1 MPQVAAAI
9 AATFTAI
16 SGAISGAVAAVS
28 AFAAASAINAF
39 IVNTALSIGLSLLA
53 RALSPKPKIRQAGIQ
68 TDVTT
73 TGGTVP
79 QKFIIGTYATAGHLV
94 APPYSHGAS
103 GETPNAY
110 LNYIIQISDFPGV
123 ALSRVIVN
131 DDYSALDTT
140 ADPDYGDP
148 LLKFRVSATDH
159 AWIKFYDGTQT
170 AADAMLVAKYAS
182 HPDRPWNSTAIGT
195 DTAYAVMTFL
205 YNRELFNNLPS
216 VRFEITGIPL
226 YDPRADSTAGG
237 SGSQRFNDQSTWA
250 FSDNPAVMIY
260 NIMRGIE
267 LPDGSIYG
275 GEMTADDLPYS
286 NWAAAMNACDVLI
299 GSRKTYRAG
308 FEVDV
313 SASPSDVIDE
323 LLKVCHGQV
332 SEYGGIFRIRVGAP
346 AASVLSITDDIIVIT
361 DPQEF
366 LPFPGLEQTYNAI
379 TGTYPEPVSLY
390 NPREAPPIYN
400 ATWETEDGGRRLPI
414 EMTFPAC
421 PYIQQVEQLMN
432 GYIEDN
438 RRFRTHRIVLP
449 PSAAILEPLDTISW
463 TSARNGYTT
472 KLFEVIELVDRP
484 MSLLQEIYV
493 RERDSAD
500 YNWSSGQ
507 DPATPASDTGLTAPA
522 AQLVEGFTATALTL
536 KDGLGLDRRPAI
548 RAAWTG
554 TSALDAEFVQIE
566 IRLKVSAAVIFYGVF
581 SAREGFAVVSDGI
594 LPSTVYEVRGRYV
607 MDRPSDWSSWIEVT
621 TDAVYISDEDFD
633 GGIRQLFEDA
643 GLSAPEIVSTLPNTG
658 NFQGR
663 LVFLTTDNKLYR
675 WTGSVWTTA
684 VPTVDLTGT
693 ISEAQIAA
701 NAVTTTKI
709 ANAAVEEAKLATA
722 AATEAKIATSAIT
735 ETKISSNA
743 VTSAKINAGAVIAGK
758 IAAGAVQAGNIA
770 AGAIVANDIAAGTIT
785 GDKIA
790 ANTLTASN
798 IVSGTITA
806 TQIASNTIT
815 ASNIAGNTITGDK
828 IVANTITGGLLAT
841 SGIITSAAQIN
852 DALIT
857 TAKIGNAQITS
868 AKFSGTIQ
876 SDNYVAGTSGW
887 KITRDTGTAE
897 FQNAT
902 IRGTL
907 NATDITAGTISA
919 DRLPGLAVANSTS
932 ISGTIAKDATATYTV
947 SFSGVKS
954 GTKLMVIMQL
964 GGRSSADSPYVE
976 VAATGTS
983 VTLDYTTTN
992 EGWLLEGASGIEE
1005 PQTYVSTGTTTS
1017 TSGTVGFN
1025 VIHRGASGGT
1035 ATVQGVVAALVMEA

>member
-16 SGAISGAVAAVS
+16 GTAISGAYAAVS
-28 AFAAASAINAF
+28 AFAAASVFNSF
-39 IVNTALSIGLSLLA
+39 IVNAALSVGLSLLA

-103 GETPNAY
+103 SETPNAY
-110 LNYIIQISDFPGV
+110 LNYIVQISDFPGV

-170 AADAMLVAKYAS
+170 VADAMLVAKYAS

-275 GEMTADDLPYS
+275 GEITADDLPYS

-390 NPREAPPIYN
+390 NSREAPPIYN

-500 YNWSSGQ
+500 YNWTSGQ
-507 DPATPASDTGLTAPA
+507 DPATPASDTGLTAPS

-536 KDGLGLDRRPAI
+536 RDGLGLDRRPAI

-743 VTSAKINAGAVIAGK
+743 VTSAKINAGAVTAGK

-770 AGAIVANDIAAGTIT
+770 AGAIVAGDIAAGTIT

-841 SGIITSAAQIN
+841 SGIITAAAQID
-852 DALIT
+852 DAIITNAKLVNATIQTAKIGDAQIT
-857 TAKIGNAQITS
+857 TAK
-868 AKFSGTIQ
+868 
-876 SDNYVAGTSGW
+876 VAGRAITIPVQATGGVLYGSGSAQLACSASLTLPEAQPIIIW
-887 KITRDTGTAE
+887 WSFSHNYTNQPEVWGVYL
-897 FQNAT
+897 
-902 IRGTL
+902 TL
-907 NATDITAGTISA
+907 NGTTIFNRGGTDSNTMGATVDF
-919 DRLPGLAVANSTS
+919 PGSSLE
-932 ISGTIAKDATATYTV
+932 AT
-947 SFSGVKS
+947 
-954 GTKLMVIMQL
+954 
-964 GGRSSADSPYVE
+964 
-976 VAATGTS
+976 
-983 VTLDYTTTN
+983 
-992 EGWLLEGASGIEE
+992 GASGTNTVNLYWKGSPGLDTI
-1005 PQTYVSTGTTTS
+1005 STRLVI
-1017 TSGTVGFN
+1017 SGFV
-1025 VIHRGASGGT
+1025 R
-1035 ATVQGVVAALVMEA
+1035 

>member
-16 SGAISGAVAAVS
+16 GTAISGAYAAVS
-28 AFAAASAINAF
+28 AFAAASVFNSF
-39 IVNTALSIGLSLLA
+39 IVNAALSVGLSLLA

-103 GETPNAY
+103 SETPNAY
-110 LNYIIQISDFPGV
+110 LNYIVQISDFPGV

-170 AADAMLVAKYAS
+170 VADAMLVAKYAS

-346 AASVLSITDDIIVIT
+346 AASVLSITDDIIIIT

-379 TGTYPEPVSLY
+379 AGTYPEPISLY

-449 PSAAILEPLDTISW
+449 PSAAILEPLDTLSW

-484 MSLLQEIYV
+484 MSLLQEVYV

-663 LVFLTTDNKLYR
+663 LVFLTTDNNLYR

-743 VTSAKINAGAVIAGK
+743 VTSAKINAGAVTAGK

-770 AGAIVANDIAAGTIT
+770 AGAIVAGDIAAGTIT

-841 SGIITSAAQIN
+841 SGIITAAAQID
-852 DALIT
+852 DAIITNAKLVNATIQTAKIGDAQIT
-857 TAKIGNAQITS
+857 TAK
-868 AKFSGTIQ
+868 
-876 SDNYVAGTSGW
+876 VAGRAITIPVQATGGVLYGSGSAQLACSASLTLPEAQPIIIW
-887 KITRDTGTAE
+887 WSFSHNYTNQPEVWGVYL
-897 FQNAT
+897 
-902 IRGTL
+902 TL
-907 NATDITAGTISA
+907 NGTTIFNRGGTDSNTMGATVDF
-919 DRLPGLAVANSTS
+919 PGSSLE
-932 ISGTIAKDATATYTV
+932 AT
-947 SFSGVKS
+947 
-954 GTKLMVIMQL
+954 
-964 GGRSSADSPYVE
+964 
-976 VAATGTS
+976 
-983 VTLDYTTTN
+983 
-992 EGWLLEGASGIEE
+992 GASGTNTVNLYWKGSPGLDTI
-1005 PQTYVSTGTTTS
+1005 STRLVI
-1017 TSGTVGFN
+1017 SGFV
-1025 VIHRGASGGT
+1025 R
-1035 ATVQGVVAALVMEA
+1035 

>member
-16 SGAISGAVAAVS
+16 GTAVTGAFAAVS
-28 AFAAASAINAF
+28 AFAASSVIGNF
-39 IVNTALSIGLSLLA
+39 IVNAVLSVGLSLLA

-79 QKFIIGTYATAGHLV
+79 QKFIIGTYGTAGHLV

-148 LLKFRVSATDH
+148 LLKFRISTTDH
-159 AWIKFYDGTQT
+159 AWVKFYDGTQT

-182 HPDRPWNSTAIGT
+182 HPDRPWTSTAIGT

-237 SGSQRFNDQSTWA
+237 SGAQRFNDQSTWA

-472 KLFEVIELVDRP
+472 KIFEVIELVDRP

-500 YNWSSGQ
+500 YNWTSGQ
-507 DPATPASDTGLTAPA
+507 DPATPASDTGLTAPS

-536 KDGLGLDRRPAI
+536 RDGLGLDRRPAI

-566 IRLKVSAAVIFYGVF
+566 IRLKASAAVIFYGVF

-621 TDAVYISDEDFD
+621 TDAVYISDEDFEN
-633 GGIRQLFEDA
+633 GIKGLFQDA
-643 GLSAPEIVSTLPNTG
+643 GLSAPEIVSSLPSTG

-675 WTGSVWTTA
+675 WTGSAWTAA
-684 VPTVDLTGT
+684 VPTTDLTGT
-693 ISEAQIAA
+693 ITETQIANDAITTPKIAA
-701 NAVTTTKI
+701 NAVTASEI
-709 ANAAVEEAKLATA
+709 A
-722 AATEAKIATSAIT
+722 AAT
-735 ETKISSNA
+735 
-743 VTSAKINAGAVIAGK
+743 
-758 IAAGAVQAGNIA
+758 
-770 AGAIVANDIAAGTIT
+770 IT
-785 GDKIA
+785 G
-790 ANTLTASN
+790 N
-798 IVSGTITA
+798 
-806 TQIASNTIT
+806 
-815 ASNIAGNTITGDK
+815 K

-868 AKFSGTIQ
+868 AKISGTIQ

-932 ISGTIAKDATATYTV
+932 ISGTIIKDATATYTV

-983 VTLDYTTTN
+983 VTLDYTTMN

-1025 VIHRGASGGT
+1025 VTHRGSTGGT

>member
-9 AATFTAI
+9 AATFAAI
-16 SGAISGAVAAVS
+16 GGAISGAVAAVS
-28 AFAAASAINAF
+28 AFAASSVIASF
-39 IVNTALSIGLSLLA
+39 IVNAALSVGLSLLA

-68 TDVTT
+68 TEVTT
-73 TGGTVP
+73 TGGTTA

-140 ADPDYGDP
+140 PNVDYGDP
-148 LLKFRVSATDH
+148 LLKFRVSTTDH
-159 AWIKFYDGTQT
+159 AWIKFYDGTQ
-170 AADAMLVAKYAS
+170 ASADAMLVAKYAS
-182 HPDRPWNSTAIGT
+182 HPDRPWTSTAIGT

-226 YDPRADSTAGG
+226 YDPRADTTAGG
-237 SGSQRFNDQSTWA
+237 SGSQRFTDQSTWA

-286 NWAAAMNACDVLI
+286 NWAAAMNACDVAI
-299 GSRKTYRAG
+299 GTRKAYRAG

-313 SASPSDVIDE
+313 SSSPSDVIDE

-346 AASVLSITDDIIVIT
+346 AASVLSITDDSIIIT

-449 PSAAILEPLDTISW
+449 PTAAILEPLDTISW

-472 KLFEVIELVDRP
+472 KIFEVIELVDRP
-484 MSLLQEIYV
+484 MSLLQEVYV

-500 YNWSSGQ
+500 YNWTSGQ
-507 DPATPASDTGLTAPA
+507 DPATPGSNTGVPDPG
-522 AQLVEGFTATALTL
+522 AQLVVGFTATALTL

-548 RAAWTG
+548 RIAWTG
-554 TSALDAEFVQIE
+554 SAALDAQFVQVE
-566 IRLKVSAAVIFYGVF
+566 IRLKASQAVVFYGVF
-581 SAREGFAVVSDGI
+581 NAREGFAIVSDGI
-594 LPSTVYEVRGRYV
+594 LPATVYEVRGRYM

-621 TDAVYISDEDFD
+621 TSAVYISDEDFEN
-633 GGIRQLFEDA
+633 GIKGLFQDA
-643 GLSAPEIVSTLPNTG
+643 GLSAPEIVSTLPTTG

-675 WTGSVWTTA
+675 WTGSSWTAA
-684 VPTVDLTGT
+684 VPTADLTGT
-693 ISEAQIAA
+693 ITETQIANDSISTPKIKA
-701 NAVTTTKI
+701 NAVT
-709 ANAAVEEAKLATA
+709 
-722 AATEAKIATSAIT
+722 
-735 ETKISSNA
+735 
-743 VTSAKINAGAVIAGK
+743 
-758 IAAGAVQAGNIA
+758 
-770 AGAIVANDIAAGTIT
+770 
-785 GDKIA
+785 
-790 ANTLTASN
+790 
-798 IVSGTITA
+798 A
-806 TQIASNTIT
+806 TQILGS
-815 ASNIAGNTITGDK
+815 TITGDK

-841 SGIITSAAQIN
+841 SGIITQVAQIN

-857 TAKIGNAQITS
+857 NAKIANGTIETAKIGDAQITTLKVAGENITIARFAGPS
-868 AKFSGTIQ
+868 SGTRTTPYTTAVVSLTWTPAFSGDIIILAGGRAYMSTDGIRARLRRGNTVLDEYDAALATGSASDANRFILGYKEATTANSSITIDVQ
-876 SDNYVAGTSGW
+876 VLNYEGGSSSTVTY
-887 KITRDTGTAE
+887 
-897 FQNAT
+897 
-902 IRGTL
+902 
-907 NATDITAGTISA
+907 TDCW
-919 DRLPGLAVANSTS
+919 LAV
-932 ISGTIAKDATATYTV
+932 
-947 SFSGVKS
+947 
-954 GTKLMVIMQL
+954 
-964 GGRSSADSPYVE
+964 
-976 VAATGTS
+976 
-983 VTLDYTTTN
+983 
-992 EGWLLEGASGIEE
+992 LER
-1005 PQTYVSTGTTTS
+1005 
-1017 TSGTVGFN
+1017 F
-1025 VIHRGASGGT
+1025 R
-1035 ATVQGVVAALVMEA
+1035 

>member
-1 MPQVAAAI
+1 MPQVGAAI
-9 AATFTAI
+9 AAAFSAIGTAV
-16 SGAISGAVAAVS
+16 SGAYAAVS
-28 AFAAASAINAF
+28 AFAAASVFNSF
-39 IVNTALSIGLSLLA
+39 IVNAALSVGLSLLA

-148 LLKFRVSATDH
+148 LLKFRVSTTDH
-159 AWIKFYDGTQT
+159 AWVKFYDGTQT

-182 HPDRPWNSTAIGT
+182 HPDRPWTSTAIGT
-195 DTAYAVMTFL
+195 DTAYAIMTFL
-205 YNRELFNNLPS
+205 YNRELFNNLPN

-226 YDPRADSTAGG
+226 YDPRADTTAGG

-286 NWAAAMNACDVLI
+286 NWAAAMNVCDVLI

-313 SASPSDVIDE
+313 SSSPSDVIDE

-346 AASVLSITDDIIVIT
+346 AASVLSITDDSIIIT

-379 TGTYPEPVSLY
+379 AATYPEPVSLY

-500 YNWSSGQ
+500 YNWTSGQ

-621 TDAVYISDEDFD
+621 TNAVYISDEDFD
-633 GGIRQLFEDA
+633 GGIKKLFEDA
-643 GLSAPEIVSTLPNTG
+643 GLSAPEIVTSLPMTG

-675 WTGSVWTTA
+675 WTGSTWTAA
-684 VPTVDLTGT
+684 VPTSDLTGT
-693 ISEAQIAA
+693 ITETQIANDAITTPKIAA
-701 NAVTTTKI
+701 NAVT
-709 ANAAVEEAKLATA
+709 
-722 AATEAKIATSAIT
+722 
-735 ETKISSNA
+735 
-743 VTSAKINAGAVIAGK
+743 
-758 IAAGAVQAGNIA
+758 
-770 AGAIVANDIAAGTIT
+770 
-785 GDKIA
+785 
-790 ANTLTASN
+790 ASE
-798 IVSGTITA
+798 
-806 TQIASNTIT
+806 IAS
-815 ASNIAGNTITGDK
+815 ATITGDK

-841 SGIITSAAQIN
+841 SGIITSAAQID
-852 DALIT
+852 DAIIT
-857 TAKIGNAQITS
+857 NAKIVNATIETAKIANNAITFPSFIEGTS
-868 AKFSGTIQ
+868 ATDLSRTGGAETTIAELTITQSGAPVWIFAEATITHTTGGSIQ
-876 SDNYVAGTSGW
+876 SNKYIRADFRIRAAGTQIDGITNVLVAGLNSPTFAQDTTHTASGSV
-887 KITRDTGTAE
+887 KYEFTAQPTG
-897 FQNAT
+897 
-902 IRGTL
+902 G
-907 NATDITAGTISA
+907 DA
-919 DRLPGLAVANSTS
+919 DNLRV
-932 ISGTIAKDATATYTV
+932 V
-947 SFSGVKS
+947 
-954 GTKLMVIMQL
+954 
-964 GGRSSADSPYVE
+964 
-976 VAATGTS
+976 
-983 VTLDYTTTN
+983 
-992 EGWLLEGASGIEE
+992 GASLFIIE
-1005 PQTYVSTGTTTS
+1005 
-1017 TSGTVGFN
+1017 
-1025 VIHRGASGGT
+1025 
-1035 ATVQGVVAALVMEA
+1035 LKK